1 MERLWGE
8 SARGASSA
16 WALRNLVEELWL
28 QAAVAGAI
36 VAGLAC
42 LPRQW
47 TDLLSY
53 WRTQSVGSIGMLAIP
68 CSIILTW
75 RILREVEWT
84 GSWWGLAMVTAAL
97 GLGTFAYPTPRLQL
111 SFVGPVPLTAAVPI
125 GLIMWLYGCG
135 VVLLFAGSRAWRRA
149 LFPLAL
155 LLFVQP
161 VPPFFVSH
169 FDLPMQYFDA
179 RIARGF
185 ANFLNVP
192 VAGDSLHLLFE
203 HNRLGMMIAP
213 GCDGFSGA
221 VAMGYST
228 LVASYLY
235 GVRPLARMLYA
246 ALAVLLAF
254 ALNLAR
260 LCSLVLFYC
269 AAHTIPALGDH
280 AVGADYIIGG
290 LIFAA
295 GVAAVLSVPRMSL
308 RHEA

>member
-8 SARGASSA
+8 SARDASSA
-16 WALRNLVEELWL
+16 WSLRNLVDELWP
-28 QAAVAGAI
+28 QAAVVTLI

-42 LPRQW
+42 LPREW

-75 RILREVEWT
+75 RIVREVEWT
-84 GSWWGLAMVTAAL
+84 GSWWGLAMVAAAL
-97 GLGTFAYPTPRLQL
+97 GLGTFAYPTPRLQI
-111 SFVGPVPLTAAVPI
+111 SFFGPIPLTAAVPI
-125 GLIMWLYGCG
+125 GFILWLYGCG
-135 VVLLFAGSRAWRRA
+135 IVLLFVGSRAWRRA
-149 LFPLAL
+149 LFPLML

-169 FDLPMQYFDA
+169 FDLPLQYFDA

-185 ANFLNVP
+185 ANFLNVS
-192 VAGDSLHLLFE
+192 VSGDQLHLLFD

-221 VAMGYST
+221 IAMGYST

-235 GVRPLARMLYA
+235 GVRPLLRGLYA
-246 ALAVLLAF
+246 VLAVLLAF

-260 LCSLVLFYC
+260 LCALVLFYC
-269 AAHTIPALGDH
+269 AAHAIPALGNY

-290 LIFAA
+290 LLFAA
-295 GVAAVLSVPRMSL
+295 GAAVVMLAPRMSL
-308 RHEA
+308 RHET

>member
-8 SARGASSA
+8 SARDEAGAWS
-16 WALRNLVEELWL
+16 LRNLVDELWL
-28 QAAVAGAI
+28 QAAVAVLI

-42 LPRQW
+42 IPRVC

-75 RILREVEWT
+75 RIVREVEWT
-84 GSWWGLAMVTAAL
+84 GSWWGLPMVTAAL
-97 GLGTFAYPTPRLQL
+97 ALGTFAYPTPRLQL
-111 SFVGPVPLTAAVPI
+111 SFAGPVPLTAAVPI
-125 GLIMWLYGCG
+125 GVILWLYGCG
-135 VVLLFAGSRAWRRA
+135 IVLLFSGSRAWRKA
-149 LFPLAL
+149 FFPLAL

-161 VPPFFVSH
+161 VPPFFVTH
-169 FDLPMQYFDA
+169 FDLPLQYFDA

-185 ANFLNVP
+185 ANFLDVQ
-192 VAGDSLHLLFE
+192 VTGDSLHLLFD

-221 VAMGYST
+221 IAMGYST

-235 GVRPLARMLYA
+235 GVRPLARALYA
-246 ALAVLLAF
+246 AVAVLLAF

-260 LCSLVLFYC
+260 LCALVLFYC
-269 AAHTIPALGDH
+269 AAHAIPALGVY

-295 GVAAVLSVPRMSL
+295 GIAAVFSVPRMSL